1 MVKEKK
7 RLRKKEKEME
17 ERHEANE
24 KIKTRKI
31 LKIETGEDEERG
43 EGISCITTG
52 RGDKLKLSGIRK
64 RRRSRPYTR
73 AHRLSILIACE

>member
-7 RLRKKEKEME
+7 RLKKKEKEME

-31 LKIETGEDEERG
+31 LDRD
-43 EGISCITTG
+43 G
-52 RGDKLKLSGIRK
+52 RR
-64 RRRSRPYTR
+64 
-73 AHRLSILIACE
+73 